1 MSDARNPKRGG
12 GAAAMLALF
21 CLAAGGAGLAFD
33 LTSDT
38 ARGFWLGAQPGA
50 AALIGLV
57 AAVFVVLCGHLARF
71 ALTRRERAEERDV

>member
-1 MSDARNPKRGG
+1 MSNAQTPKRG
-12 GAAAMLALF
+12 GAAAMLLLF

-50 AALIGLV
+50 AAVIGV
-57 AAVFVVLCGHLARF
+57 AAAVFVVACGHLARW
-71 ALTRRERAEERDV
+71 LLVRREPTDRRDV

>member
-1 MSDARNPKRGG
+1 MSDAQTPKRG

-38 ARGFWLGAQPGA
+38 ARGFWIGAQPGA
-50 AALIGLV
+50 AAVIGLI
-57 AAVFVVLCGHLARF
+57 AALFVVLCGHLARF
-71 ALTRRERAEERDV
+71 LLTRRERPERRDV